1 MSGSPM
7 PFKPPS
13 LRSFGPGVAGLFSA
27 LVYLTLPLM
36 PFPGLLLALM
46 APLPLL
52 QVTASGRSAF
62 FAWGWVAVVGAG
74 AVLVSSSA
82 WLAAVLLGYLLI
94 TVWPATSV
102 EIWLRR
108 GWSEGRWLA
117 AVTLVVV
124 VLAGAAML
132 AALAPLHPAE
142 FVERELEASFEQ
154 LPEVSQTL
162 QQSLLASPVASGF
175 FRASLYLPAAWI
187 ALYVTAVALFARPRL
202 ALLGLGQHAGPFSEH
217 RSEEWLPVGF
227 ILGGLGWVFL
237 PEPGKWLAA
246 NLLVAVAG
254 LYFVHGLAI
263 IHFYL
268 GPRLRSNRWIRA
280 GVFLLALQLPVALV
294 LAAAG
299 LADSFVRLRRSAEND
314 EGSAS

>member
-1 MSGSPM
+1 M

-13 LRSFGPGVAGLFSA
+13 LRQFGPGVAGLFSA
-27 LVYLTLPLM
+27 LVYLSLPLM
-36 PFPGLLLALM
+36 PFPGLFLALM

-52 QVTASGRSAF
+52 QVAAAGRATF
-62 FAWGWVAVVGAG
+62 LAWGWVAVVGAG
-74 AVLVSSSA
+74 AVFLTSSA
-82 WLAAVLLGYLLI
+82 WLAAVLVGYLLI
-94 TVWPATSV
+94 TVWPAASV

-117 AVTLVVV
+117 VVTLVVLV
-124 VLAGAAML
+124 VTGAGMMAT
-132 AALAPLHPAE
+132 LAPLHPAE
-142 FVERELEASFEQ
+142 FVERELDASLQQ
-154 LPEVSQTL
+154 LPEVSQAL
-162 QQSLLASPVASGF
+162 QRSLLSSPLSLSF

-187 ALYVTAVALFARPRL
+187 AIYVAAVALFARPRL
-202 ALLGLGQHAGPFSEH
+202 VLLGLGERTGAFCEF

-227 ILGGLGWVFL
+227 IFGGLGWVLL

-246 NLLVAVAG
+246 NLLVTVAG

-280 GVFLLALQLPVALV
+280 GVLLLALQLPVALA
-294 LAAAG
+294 LAVAG
-299 LADSFVRLRRSAEND
+299 LADSFVRLRRSAETD